1 VRGGDRD
8 LVIGGQPLL
17 VGGEVITAI
26 DGMPV
31 GTAPA
36 LAATLSRLHVGGR
49 AVLTL
54 SRDDK
59 TRTLDLLI
67 GERPASRSEF
77 SESRLDVPA
86 SGVSQP
92 SAGGSRFV
100 PGGRQAF

>member
-1 VRGGDRD
+1 
-8 LVIGGQPLL
+8 
-17 VGGEVITAI
+17 
-26 DGMPV
+26 
-31 GTAPA
+31 
-36 LAATLSRLHVGGR
+36 
-49 AVLTL
+49 VLTL
-54 SRDDK
+54 FRDDK